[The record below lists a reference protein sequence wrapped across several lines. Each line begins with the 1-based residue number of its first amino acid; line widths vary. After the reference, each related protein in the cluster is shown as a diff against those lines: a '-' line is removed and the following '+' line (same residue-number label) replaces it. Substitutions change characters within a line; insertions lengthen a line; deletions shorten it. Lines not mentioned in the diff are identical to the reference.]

1 MADNQDNPSPDETPT
16 ADPNGTG
23 EASDPATVGEGP
35 ETGAAGAA
43 TGDPSADSGAG
54 STGELLARLNTAE
67 EKAQEQEQKYLRAVA
82 DLENF
87 RRRAAREREEIRTS
101 ALTGLIEDLLPVLDT
116 LELGLQAADNHP
128 EAAEVANG
136 FRMVA
141 VQLQRTLESFGLA
154 EERPTGRAFDP
165 NLHDCVS
172 QREDNDHAEG
182 IVVETVR
189 PGYRLHERLVRAAT
203 VIVSSGPGTSGE
215 SAAEGST
222 ATENR

>member
-1 MADNQDNPSPDETPT
+1 MADTDEKNSHEETPSPDTGREEKVPDPAPGADESGRAEPNEGS
-16 ADPNGTG
+16 ADPPG
-23 EASDPATVGEGP
+23 DP
-35 ETGAAGAA
+35 ETTGA
-43 TGDPSADSGAG
+43 
-54 STGELLARLNTAE
+54 GELLARLNAAE
-67 EKAQEQEQKYLRAVA
+67 EKAHEQEQKYLRAVA

-87 RRRAAREREEIRTS
+87 RRRAARDREEIRES

-165 NLHDCVS
+165 NRHDCVS
-172 QREDNDHAEG
+172 QRADDDHAEG

-189 PGYRLHERLVRAAT
+189 PGYRLRERLVRAAT
-203 VIVSSGPGTSGE
+203 VIVSSGPETAGE
-215 SAAEGST
+215 SAEGAST
-222 ATENR
+222 AENR

>member
-1 MADNQDNPSPDETPT
+1 MANTHEHDSHEEPRT
-16 ADPNGTG
+16 AEGGDG
-23 EASDPATVGEGP
+23 EAVPDPATGGDDP
-35 ETGAAGAA
+35 RPADPAAAA
-43 TGDPSADSGAG
+43 DDPSAAPEAGGA
-54 STGELLARLNTAE
+54 GELLARLNAAE
-67 EKAQEQEQKYLRAVA
+67 EKAQEQEQKHLRAVA

-87 RRRAAREREEIRTS
+87 RRRAARDREEIRDS

-116 LELGLQAADNHP
+116 LELGLQAADDHP
-128 EAAEVANG
+128 EAAEIANG

-172 QREDNDHAEG
+172 QRADNDHAEG

-189 PGYRLHERLVRAAT
+189 PGYRLRERLVRAAT
-203 VIVSSGPGTSGE
+203 VIVSSGPGAAGE
-215 SAAEGST
+215 SAEEGSS
-222 ATENR
+222 APENR